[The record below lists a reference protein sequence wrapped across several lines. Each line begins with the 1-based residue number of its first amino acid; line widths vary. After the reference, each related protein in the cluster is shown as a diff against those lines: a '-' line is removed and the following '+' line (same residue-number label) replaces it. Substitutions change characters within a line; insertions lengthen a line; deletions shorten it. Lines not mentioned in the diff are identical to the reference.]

1 MELASSKSWEL
12 CWEEMDTNKIE
23 FFRKEEGCFSGGSVV
38 KSLPA
43 NAGDAGLIPGPGR
56 FHMPWNN

>member
-12 CWEEMDTNKIE
+12 CWEEMDTNKIK
-23 FFRKEEGCFSGGSVV
+23 FFRKEEGCYSGGSVV

-43 NAGDAGLIPGPGR
+43 NAGDTGLIPGPGR